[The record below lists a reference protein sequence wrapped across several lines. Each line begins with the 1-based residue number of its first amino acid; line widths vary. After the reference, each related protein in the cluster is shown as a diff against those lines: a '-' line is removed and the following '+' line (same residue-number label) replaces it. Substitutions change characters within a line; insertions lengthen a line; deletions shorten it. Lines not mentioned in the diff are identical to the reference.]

1 MSSSRAWKGNGPK
14 LQLRAQIMLLLDSLL
29 FLIENY
35 TISLF
40 AEVADGSSNVREV
53 WKLSVQQI
61 KVSN

>member
-1 MSSSRAWKGNGPK
+1 M
-14 LQLRAQIMLLLDSLL
+14 QLRAQIMLPVDSLS

-53 WKLSVQQI
+53 WKLSVRQI